1 MKISKLYIDE
11 YKHLK
16 DLNFDFTY
24 PMDFHDEIKRGKPL
38 DKICF
43 IGQSGTGKTKLLELI
58 HKDISNLLNTELDED
73 SKIWINF
80 NKYDSTIGLQINEN
94 NFSFKEG
101 NYYLNGNII
110 QRSSNKSTFTSTLI
124 KEAKSLFY
132 FTAELLSTKNLEF
145 FEKEPILLIEKSRT
159 FSFIEQ
165 FAVNENQNIIFNDN
179 IEEEIWIRLLN
190 SSINYLQNFLQFATE
205 LINSGNVLDNSSQNK
220 IDAWKSENI
229 NPLIDFSEK
238 FNIILEKIQL
248 EVDLTNAKN
257 IIPLKNKNTGENV
270 DIKNISTG
278 TKQLLLNSL
287 PLYKL
292 ETKESIILIDEPER
306 SLYPDMQMEL
316 IDHYKK
322 LAPKAQFIIATHSP
336 FIAASFEPCERFILY
351 FDEEGKVAVRQGT
364 SPIGDDPND
373 IVYEDFGVNYYNK
386 NTQEK
391 FKEYIELLD
400 KAREEIDKEKKKN
413 YILKATKIGDL
424 YNFDINEK
432 NIQRHQ

>member
-16 DLNFDFTY
+16 NLNFDFTY
-24 PMDFHDEIKRGKPL
+24 PMDFHDETMRGKPL
-38 DKICF
+38 NKICF
-43 IGQSGTGKTKLLELI
+43 IGQSGTGKTGLLEMIRGEIFSNVKKTDSKNSLTFFNGLKNI
-58 HKDISNLLNTELDED
+58 TSSGIFLKDFTEFFNKEKIKLVYFPSELNINSIIKIFGKDYSNIFSDLNKKRIIED
-73 SKIWINF
+73 SIENF
-80 NKYDSTIGLQINEN
+80 LTQKNIIIDGNIEVLWDFILFELQDYSERL
-94 NFSFKEG
+94 KQ
-101 NYYLNGNII
+101 LGNII
-110 QRSSNKSTFTSTLI
+110 SSETNTSNFTKTIEEWKKNNPNPYTSLGKLCLNPILKKLNLELSTTLEKNKLISIKSINNENPIST
-124 KEAKSLFY
+124 KSL
-132 FTAELLSTKNLEF
+132 
-145 FEKEPILLIEKSRT
+145 
-159 FSFIEQ
+159 
-165 FAVNENQNIIFNDN
+165 
-179 IEEEIWIRLLN
+179 
-190 SSINYLQNFLQFATE
+190 
-205 LINSGNVLDNSSQNK
+205 
-220 IDAWKSENI
+220 
-229 NPLIDFSEK
+229 
-238 FNIILEKIQL
+238 
-248 EVDLTNAKN
+248 
-257 IIPLKNKNTGENV
+257 
-270 DIKNISTG
+270 STG
-278 TKQLLLNSL
+278 TKQLLLTAL

-292 ETKESIILIDEPER
+292 DTKESIILIDEPER
-306 SLYPDMQMEL
+306 SLYPDMQMDL
-316 IDHYKK
+316 MDYYQN
-322 LAPKAQFIIATHSP
+322 LAPEAQFIIATHSP

>member
-1 MKISKLYIDE
+1 MKLSKLHIDQ
-11 YKHLK
+11 YRHLENL
-16 DLNFDFTY
+16 DFDFTY
-24 PMDFHDEIKRGKPL
+24 PMDFHDETMRGKPL
-38 DKICF
+38 NKICF

-58 HKDISNLLNTELDED
+58 HKDISNLLSTELDED

-159 FSFIEQ
+159 FSFIDQ

-292 ETKESIILIDEPER
+292 ETNESIVLIDEPER

-316 IDHYKK
+316 MDHYQR
-322 LAPKAQFIIATHSP
+322 LAQNAQFIIATHSP

-373 IVYEDFGVNYYNK
+373 ILKNDFELEFLMN
-386 NTQEK
+386 EK
-391 FKEYIELLD
+391 GRRAFERFRELKREIATVENEEEKDKLLD
-400 KAREEIDKEKKKN
+400 EILILAKAYK
-413 YILKATKIGDL
+413 
-424 YNFDINEK
+424 F
-432 NIQRHQ
+432 